1 MDSNELNIEMMSV
14 KERIIRISNEL
25 KIEKTGW
32 NTYGEYA
39 YITPE
44 DLENAL
50 RPLLLKYRTF
60 THLDVR
66 HMENG
71 RNIAVLTISTFEN
84 DDDVQIYTMDVP
96 DITLKAA
103 NAAQSVAGLR
113 TYCSRY
119 LKMSAF
125 NVAENSDDLDA
136 NNNSDTGENKKG
148 TAKEKQSAE
157 KKNPDERIKDEL
169 TEFCK
174 KKIAEDVNNRKKI
187 EEELKKYGANGV
199 IKNMTTANKKKALA
213 DFKKI
218 FGEVK

>member
-60 THLDVR
+60 THIDVR

-136 NNNSDTGENKKG
+136 NNNSGAGESKK
-148 TAKEKQSAE
+148 TSAKESAE
-157 KKNPDERIKDEL
+157 KKNPDEKITDEL
-169 TEFCK
+169 TTFCK
-174 KKIAEDVNNRKKI
+174 KKIAEDVKNREKI

-199 IKNMTTANKKKALA
+199 IRKMTTANKKKALA

>member
-1 MDSNELNIEMMSV
+1 MDSGDLNIGMMSV

-84 DDDVQIYTMDVP
+84 DDDAQIYTMDVP

-157 KKNPDERIKDEL
+157 KKNPDEKIKDEL
-169 TEFCK
+169 TDFCK
-174 KKIAEDVNNRKKI
+174 KKIAEDANNRKKI

>member
-1 MDSNELNIEMMSV
+1 MDSNDLNIEMMSI

>member
-50 RPLLLKYRTF
+50 RPLLLKYRIF

-71 RNIAVLTISTFEN
+71 RNIAVLNISTFEN

-157 KKNPDERIKDEL
+157 KKNPDEKIKDEL
-169 TEFCK
+169 TDFCK
-174 KKIAEDVNNRKKI
+174 KKIAEDANNRKKI

>member
-157 KKNPDERIKDEL
+157 KKNPDEKIKDEL
-169 TEFCK
+169 TDFCK